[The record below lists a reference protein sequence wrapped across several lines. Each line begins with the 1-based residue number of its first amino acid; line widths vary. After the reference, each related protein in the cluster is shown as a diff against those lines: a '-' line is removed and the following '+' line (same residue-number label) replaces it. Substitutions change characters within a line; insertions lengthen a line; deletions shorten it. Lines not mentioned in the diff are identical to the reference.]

1 MVSNNPSVRQDA
13 QAEVCKYA
21 KGDIEMKKL
30 QHYSLATIGFLFFGA
45 VISLSFTQIG
55 YGNNATRLLASD
67 GIDLTMMEPF
77 QKSVVVTLN
86 PGQSG
91 VNVSIDVPEGKL
103 FVIEQVSATGSAPS
117 DQKIDLSLMT
127 HIAPDVT
134 SRTHYLLAD
143 RQIISGTSH
152 YKTSQMVKIYA
163 DTPYVYTRVTRSI
176 SPDTVTFR
184 FTVSGYFV
192 NK

>member
-1 MVSNNPSVRQDA
+1 
-13 QAEVCKYA
+13 
-21 KGDIEMKKL
+21 MKKL
-30 QHYSLATIGFLFFGA
+30 QNYLLATIGFLFFVS

-55 YGNNATRLLASD
+55 YGNKTVNQIASD
-67 GIDLTMMEPF
+67 GIDLTTMEPF

-91 VNVSIDVPEGKL
+91 VNVSIDVPEGKM
-103 FVIEQVSATGSAPS
+103 FVIEQVSASGSAPS

-127 HIAPDVT
+127 HIAPDLT
-134 SRTHYLLAD
+134 NRTHYLLAD
-143 RQIISGTSH
+143 RQTISATSH

-163 DTPYVYTRVTRSI
+163 DTPYVYARVTRSI

-184 FTVSGYFV
+184 FTMSGYFV